1 MLLKVNNVE
10 VIYNDVILVLKG
22 VNMTMEEGSCIALL
36 GANGAGKTTTL
47 AAISGIIKSEDGK
60 VTSGSI
66 EFDGQ
71 RVDNQSVESNVARGL
86 IHVME
91 GRKVLQHMT
100 VEKNLIVGGHVLKSG
115 AEVKQ
120 RIENVYTLIP
130 RLAELRKR
138 TAGYLSGGEQ
148 QMLVIGRALM
158 ANPRLILIDEPSLGL
173 APLMVE
179 EVFKILKELRK
190 SGISLFIVEQNTQA
204 ALEVADYGY
213 VMENGR
219 IVMDGEADQLMKNED
234 VREFYLGLNM
244 EGERK
249 SYRDVKHYKR
259 RKRWLG

>member
-1 MLLKVNNVE
+1 MLLKINNVE

-115 AEVKQ
+115 Q
-120 RIENVYTLIP
+120 R
-130 RLAELRKR
+130 
-138 TAGYLSGGEQ
+138 LSS
-148 QMLVIGRALM
+148 V
-158 ANPRLILIDEPSLGL
+158 
-173 APLMVE
+173 
-179 EVFKILKELRK
+179 LKMFTR
-190 SGISLFIVEQNTQA
+190 
-204 ALEVADYGY
+204 
-213 VMENGR
+213 
-219 IVMDGEADQLMKNED
+219 
-234 VREFYLGLNM
+234 
-244 EGERK
+244 
-249 SYRDVKHYKR
+249 
-259 RKRWLG
+259 